1 MNNLEQIVCQY
12 YKDKNGNPMSYHI
25 RRKHQISP
33 KNYQIQLDG
42 IIDEYR
48 GVEVIEPLGL
58 YRVYNADEITEDSY
72 WVRDDGN
79 IFFHKSRA
87 CQDIML
93 DYYSIGLPVVGAGR
107 IYTLLDE
114 EGNVI
119 ETLEDILKKG
129 KTVIE
134 ALKTMSNVITAI
146 DELKTSTYQGIKVV
160 NTLDHAIDEGY
171 KLLAKLNALD
181 YIQRKEFD
189 ETIKTLND
197 GIQNFNTQVK
207 NVQSGLNSTNEKV
220 EKNINS
226 LKEINKKIKN
236 HGVVNIKDFGAVGD
250 GINDDI
256 EAINKA
262 IQYCIENKITMIE
275 IPNGIYY
282 VTKSIATKGIELK
295 GLSKPYIPFL
305 DWSYTRPNSQLND
318 YNKYKEQC
326 KGTIFT
332 SDKDINI
339 FEDGLTAT
347 NIGILGNRRS
357 LNQNGISQTKGGQT
371 VTLNKCL
378 IAGMGK
384 YGIYAPYGLIA
395 PNLKDTG
402 IVQNGCNGIYID
414 KELGNYTGET
424 NQIYIDNCWIE
435 RNESHG
441 IYGNIMGRGIIIKNT
456 FLEYNG
462 EPSDPDRTKSKDVIY
477 GCYFNLY
484 NSGGMGCGSINLE
497 DNYSEETMGLIFIN
511 AVGTA
516 HNISIK
522 RNFWR
527 PYNQKDYSCGMNFNG
542 WIKNLTIQQNNFY
555 TQHDYVLFQK
565 GNNIKEVTIDMPY
578 TGELAYEG
586 GAMIETSESNDKTY
600 CNIKSNNSKTI
611 HTFDSGGITDSY
623 YDSSSNLTYYYLNAS
638 RLDGNKFDNIDF
650 GADGWYCYWTGYALK
665 LGNNFVGIIRGWSAS
680 NKILQIHG
688 NRSVNIGNG
697 SFSIE
702 KIGGFQTLNGNGQAR
717 KIVIDWDDSLFI
729 SPR

>member
-42 IIDEYR
+42 IPDEYR
-48 GVEVIEPLGL
+48 GIEVIEPVGL
-58 YRVYNADEITEDSY
+58 YRVYNADEIAEDSY

-79 IFFHKSRA
+79 IFFHESRA
-87 CQDIML
+87 CQNVML

-129 KTVIE
+129 KTVVE
-134 ALKTMSNVITAI
+134 ALKTMNDVIVAI
-146 DELKTSTYQGIKVV
+146 DELKTSTYEGVKVV
-160 NTLDHAIDEGY
+160 NTLDHTIDKGY
-171 KLLAKLNALD
+171 ELLAKLNALD

-189 ETIKTLND
+189 ATIKTLND
-197 GIQNFNTQVK
+197 GIKNFNTQVE

-220 EKNINS
+220 EKNIDS

-262 IQYCIENKITMIE
+262 IQYCNENKITMIE

-305 DWSYTRPNSQLND
+305 DWGYTRPNSQLND

-347 NIGILGNRRS
+347 NIGILGNRRA
-357 LNQNGISQTKGGQT
+357 LNQNGISQTRGGQT

-441 IYGNIMGRGIIIKNT
+441 IYGNIMGRGMIIKNT

-462 EPSDPDRTKSKDVIY
+462 EPSDPDREKSKDVIY

-497 DNYSEETMGLIFIN
+497 DNYSEETMGLFFIN

-565 GNNIKEVTIDMPY
+565 SNNIKEVTIDMPY

-611 HTFDSGGITDSY
+611 HNFDSGGITDSY